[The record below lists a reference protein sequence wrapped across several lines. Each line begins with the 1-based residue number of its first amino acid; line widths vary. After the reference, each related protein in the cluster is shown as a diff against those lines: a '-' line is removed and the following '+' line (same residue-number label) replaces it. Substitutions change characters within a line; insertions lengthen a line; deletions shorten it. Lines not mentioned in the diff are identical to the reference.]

1 MVGASRMRGNDTDQ
15 LALLAFKANIIDDP
29 FQVLSTW
36 NASIHFCEWQGV
48 TCGRRHQRVTMLDL
62 GSKKLT
68 GSIPPQI
75 GNLSFLRKLDLQNN
89 SFVHEIPPE
98 LGRLPRL
105 EILMLQYNSFSGK
118 ISANLSRCSNL
129 LEFYVYRN
137 KLGGAIP
144 AELGLLSKLKIFY
157 MAFNDL
163 TGDIPHSFMN
173 LTSLKMLYAT
183 GNNFGGHIPDGLG
196 QLTNLTTIAISLNML
211 SGTIPPSIF
220 NLSSLAVLDVGANN
234 IHGSLPSNIGITLPN
249 IQFLGF
255 SDNQFIGSI
264 PNSIANASNLEVLQ
278 IDDNNFTGKVPTMGN
293 LYKLGVALF
302 DNNSLGS
309 GGPDDLH
316 FLSSLTNA
324 TELRALTMD
333 INKFGGKLPESIN
346 NLSTVLELFSFSE
359 NYILGSISTGI
370 GNLISLNSL
379 SMSGNQLTG
388 YWSVILISE
397 SKLVSKPFEWISP
410 LEVGN
415 LKNLNA
421 LDVSENM
428 LSGEIPS
435 TLGSCVMLE
444 FLYMQGNSFQGSMPS
459 TLSFLKGIQ
468 ELDLSRNNLSGKIPE
483 YLTGFQLKKLNLSFN
498 DFDGVVP
505 IKGIFKNASATFLM
519 RNPKLCGGVLELKLP
534 KCNFKELKK
543 SRSTLI
549 VKLLVPLSCGLL
561 GVILALCVLYLC
573 CFRKSRTEI
582 SYAIPE
588 NSLLKVSYQS
598 LLKATNGFSLENLMG
613 AGSFG
618 SVYKG
623 VLDQDDGTVVAVKV
637 LNLSR
642 QGAFRSFIAE
652 CEALRNIRHRNLVKV
667 VTACSGVDYQG
678 NDFKAL
684 VYEFMS
690 NGNLEEWLY
699 PIQQEYEANEEPMK
713 LSLFQR
719 LNIAI
724 DVASALNYL
733 HHDCQSPII
742 HCDLKPSNILLNN
755 EMTAHVGDFG
765 LAQFRLNACSVN
777 YSSIGLKGSIG
788 YVAPE
793 YGMGSEASTHGDVY
807 SYGILLLEMFAGKR
821 PTDEMFD
828 DSLNLHNYIRMAL
841 PERVA
846 DVSEPRLLLLGEEG
860 EMRTNPQPHDQSH
873 ANSYK
878 IRECLISVFGVGIA
892 CSEESPSERL
902 DTSEIV
908 ANLLNI
914 KNKLMGTENIRGRRG
929 IQI

>member
-129 LEFYVYRN
+129 LEFYVCRN

-196 QLTNLTTIAISLNML
+196 QLTNLTTIAISVNML

-359 NYILGSISTGI
+359 NYIVGSISTGI

-388 YWSVILISE
+388 YWSVILISV
-397 SKLVSKPFEWISP
+397 SKLVSKPFEW
-410 LEVGN
+410 
-415 LKNLNA
+415 
-421 LDVSENM
+421 
-428 LSGEIPS
+428 
-435 TLGSCVMLE
+435 
-444 FLYMQGNSFQGSMPS
+444 NSFQGSMPS

-498 DFDGVVP
+498 DCDGVVP

-549 VKLLVPLSCGLL
+549 VKLLVSLSCGLL

-582 SYAIPE
+582 SYAVPE

-807 SYGILLLEMFAGKR
+807 S
-821 PTDEMFD
+821 
-828 DSLNLHNYIRMAL
+828 
-841 PERVA
+841 
-846 DVSEPRLLLLGEEG
+846 
-860 EMRTNPQPHDQSH
+860 H